1 MPPYNQKTIAAAIE
15 KTPPA
20 APKVAKTPPT
30 EPTPTS
36 SRGPYTTVSES
47 KKSTFVPN
55 DKLPEDASEMEKAG
69 HQAKIDD
76 VMKKAKLLKALKEAQ
91 EKEAGS

>member
-1 MPPYNQKTIAAAIE
+1 MPGK
-15 KTPPA
+15 K
-20 APKVAKTPPT
+20 
-30 EPTPTS
+30 S

-55 DKLPEDASEMEKAG
+55 DKLPEDASEMEKARR
-69 HQAKIDD
+69 QANIDD
-76 VMKKAKLLKALKEAQ
+76 AVSKSKLLKALREAQ

>member
-1 MPPYNQKTIAAAIE
+1 MPGK
-15 KTPPA
+15 K
-20 APKVAKTPPT
+20 
-30 EPTPTS
+30 S

-47 KKSTFVPN
+47 KKSTFVSN
-55 DKLPEDASEMEKAG
+55 SELPKDATEMEKAR

-76 VMKKAKLLKALKEAQ
+76 AMKKSKLLRALEEEK